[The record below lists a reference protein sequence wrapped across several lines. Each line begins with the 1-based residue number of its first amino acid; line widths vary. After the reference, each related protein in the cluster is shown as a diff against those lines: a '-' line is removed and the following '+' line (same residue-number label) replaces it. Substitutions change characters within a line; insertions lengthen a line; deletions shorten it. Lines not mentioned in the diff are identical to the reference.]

1 MRFLIS
7 VIDDRSNSGTEAE
20 MKDVDAFND
29 QLEANG
35 NWIFACGLADP
46 KTAMVI
52 DNRNDAN
59 QLLAGPLFDVAEQ
72 FSGFWVIQAD
82 DLETAR
88 ALAVQGSKAC
98 NRKVELRS
106 LL

>member
-1 MRFLIS
+1 VRFLIS

>member
-20 MKDVDAFND
+20 MKAVDAFND

-35 NWIFACGLADP
+35 HWIFACGLADP

-59 QLLAGPLFDVAEQ
+59 QLMSGPLFDVAEQ

-82 DLETAR
+82 DFETAR
-88 ALAVQGSKAC
+88 VLALQGSKAC

>member
-1 MRFLIS
+1 
-7 VIDDRSNSGTEAE
+7 

-52 DNRNDAN
+52 DNRNYAN
-59 QLLAGPLFDVAEQ
+59 QILAGPLFDVAEQ

>member
-59 QLLAGPLFDVAEQ
+59 QILAGPLFDVAEQ